1 MMKKVY
7 RKKLDAKA
15 KAVKAKIKQ
24 VSGGDQFKN
33 LKDWVAFYK
42 ENDRLPNQKITCC
55 TCKTKQTSMFGDNLK
70 RTLPRFG
77 SIEKLLS
84 SFECSDCRKAKAPA
98 KEVKAPKVRK
108 AKAGDINEE
117 VNIAKEYLTVDDME
131 DRKEKIRATLPKMD
145 PDAKPIRIDLN
156 DADAVAELTSGAC
169 QRPDIYLDAGCQY
182 CPLVNHCVCTS
193 KDLKR
198 DVVNEGRSKRK
209 SVGPRRK

>member
-1 MMKKVY
+1 MKKAY

-33 LKDWVAFYK
+33 LKDWVTFYK
-42 ENDRLPNQKITCC
+42 ENDRLPNQKITCA

-70 RTLPRFG
+70 RTLPRYG

-98 KEVKAPKVRK
+98 KEVKTPKARK
-108 AKAGDINEE
+108 AKTGDINVE
-117 VNIAKEYLTVDDME
+117 VNSAKEYLTVDDME
-131 DRKEKIRATLPKMD
+131 DRKEKVRATLPAFNAE
-145 PDAKPIRIDLN
+145 AKPVKIDFS
-156 DADAVAELTSGAC
+156 DAEAVAELTRGAC
-169 QRPDIYLDAGCQY
+169 HRPDIYLDAGCKY
-182 CPLVNHCVCTS
+182 CPLANHCACAS
-193 KDLKR
+193 KDMKR
-198 DVVNEGRSKRK
+198 DIVNDGRSNRK